1 MPCRFDQEIAVDSG
15 IGAPRKKGGDQ
26 RLVPA
31 GMYHTQAIQ
40 IEAQR

>member
-15 IGAPRKKGGDQ
+15 IGTTRQKVGDQ
-26 RLVPA
+26 QFVPA
-31 GMYHTQAIQ
+31 GMHHPQAIQ